1 MQSGRSKRQREW
13 STQPVGP
20 RKKMDTEFWKGL
32 AAFGVRRFGE
42 KKPIEFGSETQIQKR
57 KKGEE
62 ECLRAPYAER
72 ESKRRRKAQATI
84 KYSLMVELGLPYAPC
99 YS

>member
-1 MQSGRSKRQREW
+1 MH
-13 STQPVGP
+13 
-20 RKKMDTEFWKGL
+20 TEFWKRI

-62 ECLRAPYAER
+62 EWLRAPYTER

-84 KYSLMVELGLPYAPC
+84 KYGLMVELG
-99 YS
+99 